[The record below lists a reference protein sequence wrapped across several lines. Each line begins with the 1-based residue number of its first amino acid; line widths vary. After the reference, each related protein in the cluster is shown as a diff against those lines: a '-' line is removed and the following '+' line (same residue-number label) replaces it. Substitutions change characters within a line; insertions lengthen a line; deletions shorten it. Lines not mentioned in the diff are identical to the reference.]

1 MSEYALTL
9 ALVYV
14 AGYAV
19 AWLQLG
25 LWRLLTVDSGQWTV
39 DSERPAVSSHR
50 PLTTNH
56 RPLRD

>member
-1 MSEYALTL
+1 MEYLLTL
-9 ALVYV
+9 ALVFV
-14 AGYAV
+14 AGYAA

>member
-25 LWRLLTVDSGQWTV
+25 LWRLAW
-39 DSERPAVSSHR
+39 
-50 PLTTNH
+50 
-56 RPLRD
+56 LRDED